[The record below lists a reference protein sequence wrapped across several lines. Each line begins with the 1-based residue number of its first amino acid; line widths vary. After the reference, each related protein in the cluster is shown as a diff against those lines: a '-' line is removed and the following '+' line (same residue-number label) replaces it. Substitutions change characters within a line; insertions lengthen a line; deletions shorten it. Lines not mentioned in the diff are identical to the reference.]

1 MMPNEKLTPE
11 QLANEIKR
19 AVGVRSV
26 YLAAKHDEHMI
37 DRFSHTDGKSL
48 VDRGSKAT
56 RRSIANVMVYMA
68 GQYGQQLTSEEV
80 EMGLLAASPPTGST
94 TKRQKPGPN
103 FDEVG
108 KEYADKL
115 SKVLTTNEIGA
126 ELKDIINS
134 FNLYDATT
142 SSYRTLEQGLGVAMR
157 MLGWGRRRQMT
168 GGTRAYRWYPPEG
181 FFDEAQVEPIE
192 PEDVALGANNIEEV
206 FDDDW
211 ADEIADEEP
220 VEVAPVE
227 KKKRSGVKPDE
238 ALAERIR
245 TMNLFAGISSYEVAL
260 NSYDFVGNN
269 LEIPKAEE
277 DMTHKVKL
285 SIGATMKA
293 IGWKKRTR
301 RVEGIPTVG
310 WHPPDDWEGE
320 VAVESVV
327 RRKPELVVE
336 EPEPRLADQLPRLK
350 DDLPWP
356 DESDFSGDEE
366 KPQGKTLEEVFAEEE
381 IESKVFVKMVN
392 LNEGTEDV
400 VERVIVMKNAGT
412 YLLGTEDE
420 PRERMLEWDAA
431 EEIWVCTVGSAE
443 E

>member
-1 MMPNEKLTPE
+1 MMPNEKV
-11 QLANEIKR
+11 ANEIKR
-19 AVGVRSV
+19 AVGVHSV
-26 YLAAKHDEHMI
+26 YLAAKHDENMI
-37 DRFSHTDGKSL
+37 DRFSHTGGKSL
-48 VDRGSKAT
+48 VDSGSKAT

-68 GQYGQQLTSEEV
+68 GKYRQQLTSEEV
-80 EMGLLAASPPTGST
+80 ELGLLAAADEIGST

-103 FDEVG
+103 FDGIG
-108 KEYADKL
+108 KEYAERL
-115 SKVLTTNEIGA
+115 SKVMTEDAIGS
-126 ELKDIINS
+126 ELKDIIDR
-134 FNLYDATT
+134 FELYAPTK
-142 SSYRTLEQGLGVAMR
+142 SSYRTVEQGLGVAMR
-157 MLGWGRRRQMT
+157 IMGWERRRQMT

-220 VEVAPVE
+220 VEVEPVEVAPVEVAPVE

-269 LEIPKAEE
+269 LEIPKTDE

-293 IGWKKRTR
+293 MDWKKRTR

-310 WHPPDDWEGE
+310 WEGE
-320 VAVESVV
+320 AVVESVV
-327 RRKPELVVE
+327 RRKPEPVVE
-336 EPEPRLADQLPRLK
+336 EPAPRLADQLPRLK
-350 DDLPWP
+350 EDSPWP
-356 DESDFSGDEE
+356 DESEFSGDEGE
-366 KPQGKTLEEVFAEEE
+366 QVEDEF
-381 IESKVFVKMVN
+381 ESKVFVKMLN
-392 LNEGTEDV
+392 LGDGTEDV
-400 VERVIVMKNAGT
+400 VERVILMKNAGT
-412 YLLGTEDE
+412 YLLGTEED
-420 PRERMLEWDAA
+420 PRERMLEWDAE

>member
-1 MMPNEKLTPE
+1 MNTNTRGGVMMPNEKL
-11 QLANEIKR
+11 ANGIKG
-19 AVGVRSV
+19 AVGVHSV
-26 YLAAKHDEHMI
+26 YLAAKHDENLAG
-37 DRFSHTDGKSL
+37 RFSHTDGKAL
-48 VDRGSKAT
+48 VDGELKAT

-68 GQYGQQLTSEEV
+68 GKYGQQLTLEEV
-80 EMGLLAASPPTGST
+80 EMGLLAASPSAGST

-103 FDEVG
+103 FDGVG
-108 KEYADKL
+108 KEYAERL
-115 SKVLTTNEIGA
+115 SKVLTPNEVGA
-126 ELKDIINS
+126 ELKDIINN

-157 MLGWGRRRQMT
+157 IMGWERRRQMT

-192 PEDVALGANNIEEV
+192 PEDIALGANNIEEV

-220 VEVAPVE
+220 VEVAPVQ

-269 LEIPKAEE
+269 LEIPKTDE

-293 IGWKKRTR
+293 MDWKKRTR

-310 WHPPDDWEGE
+310 WHPPVGWEGE
-320 VAVESVV
+320 VAVERVV
-327 RRKPELVVE
+327 RRKPVAVAEPVAE
-336 EPEPRLADQLPRLK
+336 EPKPRLADQLPRLK
-350 DDLPWP
+350 EDSPWP
-356 DESDFSGDEE
+356 DESEFSGDEGE
-366 KPQGKTLEEVFAEEE
+366 QVEDEF
-381 IESKVFVKMVN
+381 ESKVFVKMLN
-392 LNEGTEDV
+392 LDDGTEDV
-400 VERVIVMKNAGT
+400 VERVILMKNAGT

-420 PRERMLEWDAA
+420 PRERMLEWDGE

>member
-1 MMPNEKLTPE
+1 MPNEKV
-11 QLANEIKR
+11 ADEIKR
-19 AVGVRSV
+19 AVGVHSV
-26 YLAAKHDEHMI
+26 YLAAKHDENMI
-37 DRFSHTDGKSL
+37 DRFSHTGGKSL
-48 VDRGSKAT
+48 VDSGSKAT

-68 GQYGQQLTSEEV
+68 GKYRQQLTSEEV
-80 EMGLLAASPPTGST
+80 ELGLLAAADEIGST

-103 FDEVG
+103 FDVIG
-108 KEYADKL
+108 KEYAERL
-115 SKVLTTNEIGA
+115 SKVMTEDAIGS
-126 ELKDIINS
+126 ELKDIIDR
-134 FNLYDATT
+134 FELYAPTK
-142 SSYRTLEQGLGVAMR
+142 SSYRTVEQGLGVAMR
-157 MLGWGRRRQMT
+157 IMGWERRRQMT
-168 GGTRAYRWYPPEG
+168 GGTRAYRWYPPDG

-192 PEDVALGANNIEEV
+192 PEDVALDATNIEEV

-220 VEVAPVE
+220 VDVALVE

-269 LEIPKAEE
+269 LEIPKTDE

-293 IGWKKRTR
+293 MDWKKRTR

-310 WHPPDDWEGE
+310 WHPPDGWGGE

-327 RRKPELVVE
+327 RRKPELVVVE
-336 EPEPRLADQLPRLK
+336 EPAPRLADQLPRLK
-350 DDLPWP
+350 EDLPWP

-381 IESKVFVKMVN
+381 VKVFVKMLN
-392 LNEGTEDV
+392 LDDGTEDV
-400 VERVIVMKNAGT
+400 VERVIVQKNAGT